1 MESSTDV
8 APDDTEGRGDPV
20 ADQPAGGRRGPRLAL
35 QIGAVAVVALL
46 VALLGWQVA
55 SKEEGRG
62 IADAVASGGKPA
74 APDFRLPLLDETGSA
89 GLADYRGKAVV
100 LNFWASWCEPCKDEA
115 ARLQAAFERHRGDG
129 VVFLGIDSQDFS
141 GDAKRFVARYGQTY
155 PNVHDGEGSTLG
167 HYGVT
172 GFPETWFVDRE
183 GRLVGERIQGPVSEE
198 QLERNIALARGDR

>member
-8 APDDTEGRGDPV
+8 APDDTEGRGEPV
-20 ADQPAGGRRGPRLAL
+20 ADQPADGRRAPRLAL

-62 IADAVASGGKPA
+62 IADAVASGDKPA

-115 ARLQAAFERHRGDG
+115 
-129 VVFLGIDSQDFS
+129 
-141 GDAKRFVARYGQTY
+141 
-155 PNVHDGEGSTLG
+155 
-167 HYGVT
+167 
-172 GFPETWFVDRE
+172 
-183 GRLVGERIQGPVSEE
+183 
-198 QLERNIALARGDR
+198 